1 MSNQDLQEK
10 LEEARKNRSQSA
22 VSLDDLHTEEKIKN
36 IIVEYYWKSNTHDDT
51 DKLYNEFIIQAI
63 ESILKRWC
71 VKPQYLQIDLNIWF
85 WFVDLLIDELERI
98 GIVKHNEDWTIEIL
112 IKK

>member
-1 MSNQDLQEK
+1 
-10 LEEARKNRSQSA
+10 
-22 VSLDDLHTEEKIKN
+22 VSLDDLHIDEKIKS
-36 IIVEYYWKSNTHDDT
+36 IIVEYYWKSNTDADT
-51 DKLYNEFIIQAI
+51 DKLYHEFIIKAI

-98 GIVKHNEDWTIEIL
+98 GVIKYDGDWSIKIL